1 MAKTGP
7 QKYPGA
13 STAYWYQG
21 KYPGNAMESNVVVW
35 HTTEGTSL
43 PSYSGGS
50 SAPNFTAVP
59 DFTNKKIKW
68 YQHFDFDT
76 SARALMNKSGGVETN
91 TANAVQVEIV
101 GTCDP
106 ATHKKWGSTKHLYT
120 PELPDWVI
128 RDLAAFAKWA
138 HQNHGVK
145 LESVVTFKAYP
156 SSYGSNG
163 VRLTGSQWGKFYG
176 HLGHQH
182 VPENDHGDPGAFPM
196 KKILDRAK
204 GVTPAPPKT
213 PTTSGETTTVAV
225 PDFISLGYTTDR
237 TLISGSWH
245 QVYWDA
251 EYNDAAGN
259 HGDGGKTILTGPA
272 QVQALTHF
280 TIAGTPGAT
289 IQVRAVEEDIQGVRQ
304 RERHITEVIATD
316 GNTFVTVPHLD
327 SVGTSRRLSFE
338 INYLGVAGESAQMTR
353 CEVQAHV
360 WRS

>member
-1 MAKTGP
+1 M
-7 QKYPGA
+7 
-13 STAYWYQG
+13 YWTD
-21 KYPGNAMESNVVVW
+21 N
-35 HTTEGTSL
+35 TTEGTSL

-59 DFTNKKIKW
+59 DFANKRIRW

-91 TANAVQVEIV
+91 TANAVQVELV

-106 ATHKKWGSTKHLYT
+106 SAHKKWGSTKHLYT

-138 HQNHGVK
+138 NKNHGVK
-145 LESVVTFKAYP
+145 LESGVTFKSYP
-156 SSYGSNG
+156 ASYGKSS
-163 VRLTGSQWGKFYG
+163 VRLTNAQWGRFYG

-182 VPENDHGDPGAFPM
+182 VPENDHGDPGAFPI
-196 KKILDRAK
+196 KKILDAAK
-204 GVTPAPPKT
+204 G
-213 PTTSGETTTVAV
+213 TTTTTTTEETTMAV

-237 TLISGSWH
+237 TLNHDDWH

-259 HGDGGKTILTGPA
+259 HGAGGKTILTGPA
-272 QVQALTHF
+272 QVQALVHL
-280 TIAGTPGAT
+280 TIAGTAGAT
-289 IQVRAVEEDIQGVRQ
+289 IQVRAVEEDIQGERQ
-304 RERHITEVIATD
+304 RERHITEAVATD

-327 SVGTSRRLSFE
+327 SVGTGRRLSFE
-338 INYLGVAGESAQMTR
+338 VNYIGVAGESALMTR